1 MILFPWPVSI
11 GRLESK
17 SATDSDAR
25 GSRRLKWSLPRIFL
39 PSALACLALAG
50 SLGAQGVRYL
60 RWQQLQPLTATL
72 TTAGEKLPDFASPTA
87 WDTWIRQRDWEVRS
101 RNDQSVE
108 DLISRWIVFGSSFT
122 TQPEL
127 GSESNAVNAAGILT
141 GVARARIEDFIKA
154 LDSRDD
160 ERWRDVLEFLR
171 RQRVTEEE
179 LPAFLGGILRR
190 SALEYRSSGRSAEIA
205 PLLTD
210 FAMSETL
217 RILKSGGLLP
227 AHVRRIAVVAPELD
241 FSGEPDGYD
250 FYPLQTLQPFA
261 ILEAVERLE
270 LARAGDAQL
279 SLIELNPFA
288 LAHLRAMTAKIRSA
302 ARYVLQIPL
311 NAAGGW
317 NAAAM
322 SYWNRFGELIGSPA
336 EPVPV
341 PAGLSRLNLRAIAVK
356 PQAGAH
362 ISVNDL
368 DVVAQAVDTAPG
380 QAFDIV
386 VALNAFAGYDRVEQ
400 SLALASIAGMTNPGG
415 IVLLSDGSQAR
426 VPSELEGLGS
436 HRIVYSERGLGVQIA
451 VYRRR

>member
-1 MILFPWPVSI
+1 M
-11 GRLESK
+11 
-17 SATDSDAR
+17 
-25 GSRRLKWSLPRIFL
+25 
-39 PSALACLALAG
+39 
-50 SLGAQGVRYL
+50 
-60 RWQQLQPLTATL
+60 
-72 TTAGEKLPDFASPTA
+72 
-87 WDTWIRQRDWEVRS
+87 
-101 RNDQSVE
+101 E

-122 TQPEL
+122 TQQVL
-127 GSESNAVNAAGILT
+127 SSESDAVNAAGILT
-141 GVARARIEDFIKA
+141 GVARVRVEDFIKA

-171 RQRVTEEE
+171 HRRVTEEE

-190 SALEYRSSGRSAEIA
+190 SALESRSNGRSAETT

-217 RILKSGGLLP
+217 RTLKSGGLVP
-227 AHVRRIAVVAPELD
+227 AHVRRVAVIAPELD
-241 FSGEPDGYD
+241 FSGGPEGYD

-261 ILEAVERLE
+261 ILEAVERLD
-270 LARAGDAQL
+270 LAHAGDVQL

-302 ARYVLQIPL
+302 GRYVLQIPL
-311 NAAGGW
+311 NTAAGW

-322 SYWNRFGELIGSPA
+322 SYWNRFGELIGNAA
-336 EPVPV
+336 ELAPI
-341 PAGLSRLNLRAIAVK
+341 PAGLNHVNLRSIAVK

-368 DVVAQAVDTAPG
+368 DVTAQTLDSAPG

-386 VALNAFAGYDRVEQ
+386 VALNSLAGYDRMEQ
-400 SLALASIAGMTNPGG
+400 SLALASIAEMTNPGA
-415 IVLLSDGSQAR
+415 IVLLSGASPAT
-426 VPSELEGLGS
+426 VPQDLEGLGS
-436 HRIVYSERGLGVQIA
+436 HRIVYSERGLGVQID